1 MKYAYFPGCSAE
13 STARDL
19 YLSTVAVTRALG
31 IEFAEPEAWSCCG
44 TTMAHQVD
52 HDLSLSLAAAN
63 LLKVKDM
70 GLDMAVSCASCYS
83 RMKIANHEISM
94 NPKKREIVAAALG
107 RDYDGTVKVRHFV
120 EIVIEDIGLDAF
132 KKALTHSLGGL
143 KVASY
148 YGCLMV
154 RPPEVAGLDDPENPV
169 YLDRLINA
177 MGGVGLDWPHKVEC
191 CGGSL
196 TLTRSDLVV
205 KLSESI
211 IAMAKDSGAE
221 CLAVAC
227 PMCQINLDMRQ
238 DDIFKATGR
247 RYDMP
252 VIYIS
257 QLMGSCLG
265 MSEDVLGLDKKG
277 LKALR
282 RHFYFAGSKFQVLHA
297 LGPGPDRSFDTD
309 YKLLPEVRGFFKE
322 ALALR
327 LEDDLRHAVEVAQV
341 NENQPAMVPPGV
353 HPAAELDGLAGSLCV
368 ELAAGVRPHRCLEHR
383 HQ

>member
-19 YLSTVAVTRALG
+19 HQSTMAVARTLG
-31 IEFAEPEAWSCCG
+31 IEFIEPEAWTCCG

-70 GLDMAVSCASCYS
+70 GLDMVVSCASCYS
-83 RMKIANHEISM
+83 RMKIANHEISA
-94 NPKKREIVAAALG
+94 NPKTREIVSAALG
-107 RDYDGTVKVRHFV
+107 RDYDGSVRVRHFV
-120 EIVIEDIGLDAF
+120 EVVLEDIGLPAF
-132 KKALTHSLGGL
+132 KKTLTRSLQGL

-148 YGCLMV
+148 YGCLLV
-154 RPPEVAGLDDPENPV
+154 RPSKITGFDDPENPV
-169 YLDRLINA
+169 YMDQLIEA

-211 IAMAKDSGAE
+211 IAMAKDSGAQ
-221 CLAVAC
+221 CIAVAC

-238 DDIFKATGR
+238 DDIFEATGK
-247 RYDMP
+247 RYNMP
-252 VIYIS
+252 IIYLT

-265 MSEDVLGLDKKG
+265 LSENALGLN
-277 LKALR
+277 
-282 RHFYFAGSKFQVLHA
+282 
-297 LGPGPDRSFDTD
+297 
-309 YKLLPEVRGFFKE
+309 KLIISPYE
-322 ALALR
+322 AMNF
-327 LEDDLRHAVEVAQV
+327 VARV
-341 NENQPAMVPPGV
+341 
-353 HPAAELDGLAGSLCV
+353 
-368 ELAAGVRPHRCLEHR
+368 
-383 HQ
+383 